1 MCQLLVETV
10 RWRGGM
16 RNKHSDFGW
25 VDFSWVLLLR
35 RGRNTQQRVGLS
47 PAHLHP
53 AKTLYNGTRLL
64 PTLEGGSAAETW
76 RGLDNVS
83 DQGFHRPLQGSLTS
97 AAGWE
102 HGVPNLACG
111 HALPAGCSGRWPR
124 ALLPASSTCLF
135 AFTGMRGGINDS
147 PGRCCQ
153 GSCNKYLLCVAGRI
167 SDGLL
172 MSRASWQELFSRKQK
187 KSKAF
192 SQLGG
197 APALGSRAKASS
209 ELGSRKGRPSTYL
222 NLCQIGFVRD
232 FCPGGLGLSWVNL
245 DMAEAMKATGVIFFF
260 YITLRLG

>member
-1 MCQLLVETV
+1 MSREQPCPAPVHPKNKAFASKAPPVPLPAGIWPQGAVPPRAVPCTE
-10 RWRGGM
+10 
-16 RNKHSDFGW
+16 KHSHAQGRGFGAGDALTESVPLLMGTSDRRTEVHFW
-25 VDFSWVLLLR
+25 LQAVFRNCPQVFACVSCLGRLSDGEVACVINTPILGGDFSWVLLLR

-83 DQGFHRPLQGSLTS
+83 EQGFHCPLQGSLTP
-97 AAGWE
+97 AAGRE

-124 ALLPASSTCLF
+124 ALLPAGSTCLF

-153 GSCNKYLLCVAGRI
+153 GSCNK
-167 SDGLL
+167 
-172 MSRASWQELFSRKQK
+172 
-187 KSKAF
+187 
-192 SQLGG
+192 
-197 APALGSRAKASS
+197 
-209 ELGSRKGRPSTYL
+209 
-222 NLCQIGFVRD
+222 
-232 FCPGGLGLSWVNL
+232 
-245 DMAEAMKATGVIFFF
+245 
-260 YITLRLG
+260 